1 MKNTFLYILL
11 ITSLGIYSQEK
22 DKDLP
27 KANKDFA
34 AKNYSTAEAG
44 YRISASNNPKKAIA
58 NYNLGN
64 AIYNQKYAPEA
75 QLAFEKAAKISK
87 NHPEKHNAFH
97 NLGNSLMLQKN
108 YEAAVEAYKNAL
120 RNNPDDEETRYNYA
134 LAKKMKKDN
143 PDKNKDKKKDK
154 DKDKKDD
161 KKDEPKKPDPK
172 PDKKPEPKP
181 QSAASKEQLKNLLDA
196 VNSEEKKVQTK
207 VNKDKTKGKPVQT
220 DKDW

>member
-1 MKNTFLYILL
+1 MKNIFLYILL
-11 ITSLGIYSQEK
+11 ITSLGVFSQEK
-22 DKDLP
+22 DNDLP
-27 KANKDFA
+27 KANEDFA
-34 AKNYSTAEAG
+34 AKNYSNAEAG
-44 YRISASNNPKKAIA
+44 YRISASNNPKKGIS

-64 AIYNQKYAPEA
+64 AIYNQKYASEA
-75 QLAFEKAAKISK
+75 QLAFEKAAKIAT

-120 RNNPDDEETRYNYA
+120 RNNPEDEETRYNYA
-134 LAKKMKKDN
+134 LAKKMKKEN
-143 PDKNKDKKKDK
+143 PDKNKDK

-196 VNSEEKKVQTK
+196 VNNEEKKVQAK